1 MALRELLWM
10 VPEWEK
16 VPPKS
21 GPRSLEPEREMEPSG
36 WGEARQSTEKPAQRM
51 CFHEAR

>member
-1 MALRELLWM
+1 MASRELLWM
-10 VPEWEK
+10 EAEWEN

-21 GPRSLEPEREMEPSG
+21 GPRSLVPEREMEPSG
-36 WGEARQSTEKPAQRM
+36 WREARQSTEKPAQRT